1 MLQLHGLEVS
11 TLAWILSLLGA
22 LSAHVSVNTLNEYF
36 DFKSG
41 LDLNTQRTPFSG
53 GSGALPALPQALYG
67 TLMVGVVSLFLSI
80 IIGAFFV
87 YQLGWFLLPIGL
99 LGVFLVFAYTTWIN
113 QHPLLCL
120 IAPGLGFGPLMVMGS
135 YWVMGAHYN
144 EAVWLVSLVP
154 FFLVNNLLLFNQ
166 YPDIKADRQAGR
178 RHLLIAHGTRVGV
191 IIYGLFSLLSVLMMA
206 LLVVLGFIPALALLA
221 LLPLPLAFYSLI
233 GLAKH
238 QESIAQYPQYLRSNV
253 ITTLATLVLF
263 SLGIVLGA

>member
-1 MLQLHGLEVS
+1 MLQLHELEVS
-11 TLAWILSLLGA
+11 TLALTLSLLGA

-53 GSGALPALPQALYG
+53 GSGALPASPQALQG
-67 TLMVGVVSLFLSI
+67 TLMVGVASLLLSM
-80 IIGAFFV
+80 IIGGFFV

-113 QHPLLCL
+113 KHPLLCL

-135 YWVMGAHYN
+135 YWVMGAHYS
-144 EAVWLVSLVP
+144 EAVWLLSLVP

-166 YPDIKADRQAGR
+166 YPDIKADKQAGR

-206 LLVVLGFIPALALLA
+206 LLVVLGLIPALALLA
-221 LLPLPLAFYSLI
+221 LLPLPLVFYSLI

-253 ITTLATLVLF
+253 IATLTTLVLL
-263 SLGIVLGA
+263 SLGILLGA